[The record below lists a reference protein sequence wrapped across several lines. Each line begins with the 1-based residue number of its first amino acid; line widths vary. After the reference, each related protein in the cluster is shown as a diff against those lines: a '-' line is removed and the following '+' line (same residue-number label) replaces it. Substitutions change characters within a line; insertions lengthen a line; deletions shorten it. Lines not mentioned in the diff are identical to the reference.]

1 MKNIAVSVVCILL
14 GGGLIIMGLMF
25 NESLKMIESERENAE
40 EYQEMVQEAQNRTEE
55 ALDMVDIWEAGYK
68 GLQEEHSQA
77 LEYIEQLEYE
87 LEWRE

>member
-1 MKNIAVSVVCILL
+1 MKDIVVAVVIVLL

-25 NESLKMIESERENAE
+25 NESLKMIESERESVKE
-40 EYQEMVQEAQNRTEE
+40 HQEMVQEAQNRTEE

-77 LEYIEQLEYE
+77 VEYIEQLEYE
-87 LEWRE
+87 LEWSE

>member
-25 NESLKMIESERENAE
+25 NESLKMIESERERVE
-40 EYQEMVQEAQNRTEE
+40 EYQEMVKEAQGHTEE
-55 ALDMVDIWEAGYK
+55 ALDTVDTWKAGYK
-68 GLQEEHSQA
+68 TLQEEHSQA
-77 LEYIEQLEYE
+77 VEKIEQLEYE